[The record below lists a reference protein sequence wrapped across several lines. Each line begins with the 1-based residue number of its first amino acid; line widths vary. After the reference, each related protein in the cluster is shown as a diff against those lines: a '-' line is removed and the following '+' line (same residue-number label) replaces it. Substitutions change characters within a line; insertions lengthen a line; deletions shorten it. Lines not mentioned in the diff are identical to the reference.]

1 MTLLFSSTI
10 DAPDLWLGAIRRHL
24 PDLPC
29 AVAPDVPDPDAIQ
42 FALVWGPQRGEL
54 KRYRNLKA
62 IFSFGAG
69 VEHILSDPELPDVP
83 VIKVVDERLT
93 KGMTEYVL
101 LHVLRQHRRLD
112 FMRARQSERQW
123 QRFPTPDTAATTV
136 GIMGL
141 GELGRDA
148 ASALARLGFRVIGWS
163 RTPKALHGVESFVGL
178 GEIDA
183 FLGVCNHLVCLL
195 PLTRDTRGLL
205 DAKRLALLPSGAY
218 LINAGRGAI
227 VVDDDLL
234 AALDSDRLAGA
245 TLDVFHREPLP
256 PEHPFW
262 RHSKIQ
268 VTPHNASDTVA
279 ESVAAGIADN
289 IRRARAGQPLKHVV
303 DRSRGY

>member
-1 MTLLFSSTI
+1 VTLLFSSTI
-10 DAPDLWLGAIRRHL
+10 DAPGIWLGAIRRHL

-29 AVAPDVPDPDAIQ
+29 AVAPDVPNPDAIQ
-42 FALVWGPQRGEL
+42 FALVWGPQQGEL

-69 VEHILSDPELPDVP
+69 VEHILGDPELPDVP
-83 VIKVVDERLT
+83 VVKVVDEQLT

-112 FMRARQSERQW
+112 FMHARQAERRW
-123 QRFPTPDTAATTV
+123 ERFPTPDTPATTV

-141 GELGRDA
+141 GELGRA
-148 ASALARLGFRVIGWS
+148 AANALSRLGFRVIGWS
-163 RTPKALHGVESFVGL
+163 RTSKSLHGVESFAGQ
-178 GEIDA
+178 GEIAA
-183 FLGVCNHLVCLL
+183 FLRRCNHLVCLL
-195 PLTRDTRGLL
+195 PLTRETRGLL
-205 DAKRLALLPSGAY
+205 DAGRLALLPRGAF
-218 LINAGRGAI
+218 LINAGRGPI

-234 AALDSDRLAGA
+234 AALDSGQLAGA

-256 PEHPFW
+256 IEHPFW
-262 RHSKIQ
+262 RHPKVL

-289 IRRARAGQPLKHVV
+289 IRRALAGQPLRHVV
-303 DRSRGY
+303 DRARGY